1 MGVAQSV
8 TSTWTTMFL
17 HKFLL
22 YVCTAVPLT
31 TSSPQTYFHNFGNQ
45 GTFTS
50 VSHGSTAAVHP
61 PPPPPSSYGA
71 SSPTVKSFYN
81 APVAKPA
88 AYHAPLP
95 KPYVHHH
102 QPRPSYHHPH
112 TPPQPHSPSP
122 PPSTPLTSTP

>member
-8 TSTWTTMFL
+8 TSTGTTMFL

-31 TSSPQTYFHNFGNQ
+31 TS
-45 GTFTS
+45 
-50 VSHGSTAAVHP
+50 AVHHP
-61 PPPPPSSYGA
+61 PPPPYGA

-88 AYHAPLP
+88 AYQAPLP

-112 TPPQPHSPSP
+112 TPPQPHGPGVEYDREKCAVDYVEKEA
-122 PPSTPLTSTP
+122 